1 MKPIVLLAGP
11 LFLAAAIAA
20 AALVVHRRRASRRRM
35 PPARIDVSVP
45 TEPPPAARTGNATA
59 GVEVLAGYDEQ
70 HEEDQEARHGAVLH
84 IDVDR
89 LSFGQI

>member
-1 MKPIVLLAGP
+1 MKRIAVLAGP
-11 LFLAAAIAA
+11 LFLMAAIAG
-20 AALVVHRRRASRRRM
+20 AALVVHRRRASRPGVRA
-35 PPARIDVSVP
+35 ARIDVSVP
-45 TEPPPAARTGNATA
+45 TEPQPAARTGNASV

-70 HEEDQEARHGAVLH
+70 HEEEQEARHGAVLH